1 LVTSLSGDSIVTR
14 SEAARLRNEN
24 LALRKQ
30 IEERVLKTRVTDD
43 KPPARAT
50 RAEKA
55 ATKAGGQS
63 YVVESGDTLFSISR
77 KFYSSS
83 ARWKEIR
90 DANKGKIDNAA
101 KLKPGQ
107 TLIIP

>member
-1 LVTSLSGDSIVTR
+1 M
-14 SEAARLRNEN
+14 
-24 LALRKQ
+24 
-30 IEERVLKTRVTDD
+30 
-43 KPPARAT
+43 
-50 RAEKA
+50 
-55 ATKAGGQS
+55 
-63 YVVESGDTLFSISR
+63 VESGDTLFSISR